1 MRKFVSVAGLAALL
15 CLSVP
20 ACVAAAAPAPK
31 TGQAIIVIV
40 FKDGHR
46 QTFNLSDI
54 QRVEFSTPPAAAA
67 EAAPA
72 LGQPSRGRYLGKWEV
87 GDGAGNNF
95 YITLEET
102 GDAKRSLGNE
112 RGKWVYQNGEAL
124 ITWDDGA
131 KDAIRK
137 VGSRF
142 EKSAY
147 SEGKS
152 FTDTPDNTAN
162 ARNTTPHPI

>member
-1 MRKFVSVAGLAALL
+1 MLKFNSVVGLAALF
-15 CLSVP
+15 CLAVP
-20 ACVAAAAPAPK
+20 ACVAAAPAPK
-31 TGQAIIVIV
+31 PGQASIVIV

-46 QTFNLSDI
+46 QSFNLSDI
-54 QRVEFSTPPAAAA
+54 QRVEFSTLPAAAA
-67 EAAPA
+67 TEAAPA
-72 LGQPSRGRYLGKWEV
+72 ANMPSRGRYLGKWEV
-87 GDGAGNNF
+87 GDGTGNNF

-112 RGKWVYQNGEAL
+112 HGKWTYVNGEAL

-137 VGSRF
+137 AGSRF

-147 SEGKS
+147 GEGKS
-152 FTDTPDNTAN
+152 FSDAPDNTAN